1 MKRNTLT
8 SMIAMVLAAVMLLG
22 MLPTT
27 VQAAK
32 SSAAIQQELNSLKE
46 KNKSIQAQINAIQ
59 KDYDANASEIQ
70 NLVDQKN
77 AIDQE
82 ISLLNA
88 QIENL
93 NAQITAYSQL
103 IADSQDELDIAR
115 FTLNGL
121 VLILQGIQ
129 FTLNGRRGFC
139 RIGRSG
145 DHAKEYHCRK
155 KQRQY
160 GCKGFAIHRFDLQLS
175 FCWEYVQQPKLCTG
189 IRHS

>member
-70 NLVDQKN
+70 NLVNQKN
-77 AIDQE
+77 AVDQ
-82 ISLLNA
+82 
-88 QIENL
+88 
-93 NAQITAYSQL
+93 
-103 IADSQDELDIAR
+103 
-115 FTLNGL
+115 
-121 VLILQGIQ
+121 
-129 FTLNGRRGFC
+129 
-139 RIGRSG
+139 
-145 DHAKEYHCRK
+145 
-155 KQRQY
+155 
-160 GCKGFAIHRFDLQLS
+160 
-175 FCWEYVQQPKLCTG
+175 
-189 IRHS
+189 